1 MDRIG
6 EDYYSVLL
14 YLYIAI
20 FILLLSFIAFNFIY
34 VLTIIKMN
42 DDNSVLKTILLLNIL
57 VLELIYFFYIEKL
70 INDGV

>member
-20 FILLLSFIAFNFIY
+20 FILLLSFIPFNFIY

>member
-57 VLELIYFFYIEKL
+57 VLELIYFFI
-70 INDGV
+70 